1 MSDEFSQ
8 DEIDALMNNG
18 DSGDGEAKPAESPE
32 SAAPAEPQPEAAQA
46 DENIELTQEELDAL
60 LNNVGEAA
68 AAAPAAAATAP
79 APAAVAPPPPA
90 APQPVAHPVRFP
102 SLNDEGGA
110 STPKN
115 MEFLLDVALQVSV
128 ELGRSKMLVKDVLNV
143 GMGSVIE
150 LDKLSGEPVDVM
162 INGKLIAHG
171 EVVVVD
177 ENFGVK
183 IVDVIAPD
191 QRLNSAG

>member
-8 DEIDALMNNG
+8 EEIDALMNNAN
-18 DSGDGEAKPAESPE
+18 SGDAE
-32 SAAPAEPQPEAAQA
+32 AEPADSQPEAEQDDA
-46 DENIELTQEELDAL
+46 NIDLTQEELDAL

-68 AAAPAAAATAP
+68 AAPAASTQAAPAAAP
-79 APAAVAPPPPA
+79 PPPPA

-102 SLNDEGGA
+102 ALSDQGSP

-115 MEFLLDVALQVSV
+115 MDFLLDVTLQVSV

-183 IVDVIAPD
+183 IVDVITPD
-191 QRLNSAG
+191 QRMNSAG

>member
-1 MSDEFSQ
+1 MSDDFSQ
-8 DEIDALMNNG
+8 DEIDALMNNA
-18 DSGDGEAKPAESPE
+18 DSAGGEAEPAAAADPGPE
-32 SAAPAEPQPEAAQA
+32 PAPEDA
-46 DENIELTQEELDAL
+46 NIELTQEELDAL
-60 LNNVGEAA
+60 LNNVSEAA
-68 AAAPAAAATAP
+68 ATPAAAPAATP
-79 APAAVAPPPPA
+79 AVASAPQSA

-102 SLNDEGGA
+102 SLSDEGGPP
-110 STPKN
+110 TPKN

-183 IVDVIAPD
+183 IVDVLSPD
-191 QRLNSAG
+191 QRLNNPG